1 MTGLRLGLNG
11 LNKLLRRLNLRVER
25 LTLERIE
32 EDRLQS
38 VDRAGWFEKP
48 PYAVPP
54 SFLES
59 SHQLLLDELPKH
71 RARFDTFLLANAND
85 VGFQF
90 DNGYFLSPD
99 AEVLYAMVRAR
110 CPRRIMEIGCGN
122 STKLIRQ
129 AIKDGAFACEH
140 VAIDPQPRLE
150 ISRLVDVMIQRPIE
164 YADAGARVESLAA
177 GDILFI
183 DTSHEVKPANDVA
196 YIYGRLLDK
205 VRAGVI
211 VHIHDIFLPYEY
223 PRSWVMEVGLKWG
236 EQYLVHAML
245 MNSANWEVLWP
256 GYYLQRTL
264 AGFAEHFPHLRGGM
278 AQSLWLRKAP

>member
-1 MTGLRLGLNG
+1 M
-11 LNKLLRRLNLRVER
+11 NKLLNKANLRLET
-25 LTLERIE
+25 LTL
-32 EDRLQS
+32 DRLEEQRLRA
-38 VDRAGWFEKP
+38 VDSSGWFNQP
-48 PYAVPP
+48 VYPVPP
-54 SFLES
+54 AFLQS
-59 SHQLLLDELPKH
+59 SHQFLLDELPKH
-71 RARFDTFLLANAND
+71 RNRFDTFLRADANE
-85 VGFQF
+85 VGFDF
-90 DNGYFLSPD
+90 ANGFYTSPD
-99 AEVLYAMVRAR
+99 AEILYAMVQAR
-110 CPRRIMEIGCGN
+110 RPRRIVELGCGN

-245 MNSANWEVLWP
+245 MNSANWDVLWP